1 MVARVPVPLPGR
13 RRARLG
19 LPRPRL
25 LILGILASDLF
36 LLGTERASSA
46 DNPGAGIAKSSPRI
60 TLAEGGRSDYRILVA
75 GQSPLPVRFAADE
88 LQKYLKQISGAE
100 LSITAQD
107 NRETVIVVADGTSLE
122 GDFGALRAQLSGQ
135 GDDGYLVRSL
145 GKRLVLA
152 GNSPRATLYA
162 VYHFLEKYL
171 GCGWCAPGDDTVPR
185 HDLVQ
190 VAALDE
196 AVGPPAFTMRQI
208 ILFPYGGQWLKKN
221 NLPHADWLAK
231 NRFNWAHPAP
241 NGPDSWERNQSR
253 QVFVPEVKRRGL
265 YLEVGGHTFNTWI
278 PSDKYAAAHPEYFAV
293 KHDGGR
299 ASDGTDVSRGGL
311 CISNPDV
318 VKTVADNMIRWLDE
332 NPEVDAVDLWH
343 NDSDLYCRCPRCTP
357 PGTQET
363 PAEVRYTRSYV
374 RFCNRVAELVGR
386 RHPKTLINALAYA
399 HTTACP
405 PDVGRLHDQVL
416 LGLCLFPR
424 PSQRTMRPL
433 ETSPQDLDQK
443 LRAQLLTWPKVA
455 EHFYIYEYYTIG
467 EKEKRWSMVSMICED
482 LRYFKRLGI
491 QGVSSDQWGPG
502 WYPLNMY
509 AFAKLTWNPEL
520 TRDEI
525 VSEFCAK
532 YYGRS
537 AGTMTAY
544 WNALEEGLRE
554 SWTTR
559 GPIDWRD
566 QRRLD
571 LAKKALAEADNKRI
585 ESRIRSTASLH
596 QLVLP

>member
-1 MVARVPVPLPGR
+1 M
-13 RRARLG
+13 
-19 LPRPRL
+19 
-25 LILGILASDLF
+25 LASALAF
-36 LLGTERASSA
+36 LGTERASAA
-46 DNPGAGIAKSSPRI
+46 DDPGAGVSRPAPRI
-60 TLAEGGRSDYRILVA
+60 TLAEGGRSEYRILVA
-75 GQSPLPVRFAADE
+75 DQSPLPVRFAAEE

-100 LSITAQD
+100 LPITAGD
-107 NRETVIVVADGTSLE
+107 KSETVILVAEGKSLE
-122 GDFGALRAQLSGQ
+122 GDLDALRDRLAGR
-135 GDDGYLVRSL
+135 GDDGYLLRSL
-145 GKRLVLA
+145 GKRLVLV

-162 VYHFLEKYL
+162 VYHLLEKHL

-185 HDLVQ
+185 RDLVQ

-196 AVGPPAFTMRQI
+196 AVGPPAFAMRQI

-221 NLPHADWLAK
+221 NLPHLDWLAK

-241 NGPDSWERNQSR
+241 NGPYSWERNESR
-253 QVFVPEVKRRGL
+253 RVFVPEVERRGL

-293 KHDGGR
+293 KQDAGR
-299 ASDGTDVSRGGL
+299 ATDGTDVSRGGL

-318 VKTVADNMIRWLDE
+318 VKTVADNMIRWLDD

-343 NDSDLYCRCPRCTP
+343 NDSNLFCRCARCTP
-357 PGTQET
+357 PGTQEP

-374 RFCNRVAELVGR
+374 RFCNQVAELVGR
-386 RHPKTLINALAYA
+386 RHPRVLVNALAYA
-399 HTTACP
+399 HTTVCP
-405 PDVGRLHDQVL
+405 PDVDRLDDQVL

-433 ETSPQDLDQK
+433 ETSPQDLDRK
-443 LRAQLLTWPKVA
+443 LRAQLLAWPKA
-455 EHFYIYEYYTIG
+455 AGHFYIYEYYTIG

-482 LRYFKRLGI
+482 LRYFNKLGV
-491 QGVSSDQWGPG
+491 QGISSDQWGPG

-509 AFAKLTWNPEL
+509 AFAKLTWNPDL

-525 VSEFCAK
+525 ISEFCAK
-532 YYGRS
+532 YYGRA

-544 WNALEEGLRE
+544 WSALEEGLRE
-554 SWTTR
+554 SWTTG

-566 QRRLD
+566 RERLD
-571 LAKKALAEADNKRI
+571 LARKALAESDNPQI
-585 ESRIRSTASLH
+585 ESRIRGTASLH